1 MWLNLMDSNVKHST
15 QYSRGGHSSLG
26 SWINHSARVLF
37 GDGMIG
43 VCNCSTNLDSTWAS
57 IPQIHHYCLPVS
69 CKSIDHFGYGL
80 MGRSSSDRRT
90 ESLGTH
96 QGFLR
101 EDRWGCDL
109 KVTRNVLELAE
120 IAPFLSRKFAEAEEA
135 LNELVTSSTSMGF
148 FIVDA

>member
-1 MWLNLMDSNVKHST
+1 
-15 QYSRGGHSSLG
+15 
-26 SWINHSARVLF
+26 
-37 GDGMIG
+37 
-43 VCNCSTNLDSTWAS
+43 
-57 IPQIHHYCLPVS
+57 
-69 CKSIDHFGYGL
+69 